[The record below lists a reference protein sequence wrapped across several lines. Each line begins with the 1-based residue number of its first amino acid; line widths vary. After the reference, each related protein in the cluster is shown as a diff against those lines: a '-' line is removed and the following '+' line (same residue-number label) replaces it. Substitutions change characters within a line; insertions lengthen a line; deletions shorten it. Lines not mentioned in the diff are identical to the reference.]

1 MFNTF
6 IGYNLIIS
14 AVDCST
20 PNNHHTTTVSVP
32 VTTVNAIATYTCAAG
47 YETLD
52 GNAQRTC
59 QSDGTWS
66 GMAPTCSDIRE

>member
-1 MFNTF
+1 M
-6 IGYNLIIS
+6 GYNLIIS

-20 PNNHHTTTVSVP
+20 PHNHHTTTVSVP
-32 VTTVNAIATYTCAAG
+32 GTTENAIATYTCAAG
-47 YETLD
+47 YETLA